1 MAAYLGRPVAAALAA
16 VRRACVTADL
26 PCALRLHRWLCG
38 RLRAKRLER
47 CADWNRL
54 RNRHMA
60 AGFLSSLPE
69 ILDLVQGGKLRY
81 LVWYSKQTSYGIF
94 FLYKL
99 LSINIYQHR
108 MCSAMCSCSCSWAHC
123 RKAHAIHTAHIHM
136 HRASNACM
144 PTLPNVHWAPP
155 CDIHPHSMHTD
166 CHIASAASAALDPPL
181 AYQPTQ
187 RYEARQQMLNILTG
201 DVEGVDIELELSIRP
216 ATRGQTGGQDQGPPL
231 PGHRDGTEQAV
242 SGKDEGKGRI
252 FR

>member
-1 MAAYLGRPVAAALAA
+1 
-16 VRRACVTADL
+16 
-26 PCALRLHRWLCG
+26 
-38 RLRAKRLER
+38 
-47 CADWNRL
+47 
-54 RNRHMA
+54 
-60 AGFLSSLPE
+60 
-69 ILDLVQGGKLRY
+69 
-81 LVWYSKQTSYGIF
+81 
-94 FLYKL
+94 
-99 LSINIYQHR
+99 
-108 MCSAMCSCSCSWAHC
+108 MCSCSCSWAHC

-231 PGHRDGTEQAV
+231 PGHRDGPEQAFR
-242 SGKDEGKGRI
+242 GLKRGERRI
-252 FR
+252 SRTPKCDGAVNTPERSYAPHGTLAWRPSCSW